1 MPDNPETI
9 VYKDH
14 ILGKVGGCTLIVAY
28 DDKGKGHIEAT
39 CASKEARAKLAAILE
54 EEAILRVNPKVVLE
68 ETAEVTPEVTL
79 EVTPTES

>member
-1 MPDNPETI
+1 MPDPETI

-14 ILGKVGGCTLIVAY
+14 ILGKVLGCTLIVSY

-54 EEAILRVNPKVVLE
+54 EEAILRVNPKVALE
-68 ETAEVTPEVTL
+68 EAPAETPVT
-79 EVTPTES
+79 

>member
-14 ILGKVGGCTLIVAY
+14 ILGKIGGCTLIVSY
-28 DDKGKGHIEAT
+28 DDKGKGHIEGT
-39 CASKEARAKLAAILE
+39 CASKEAREKLKAILE

-68 ETAEVTPEVTL
+68 ETPVETPVT
-79 EVTPTES
+79 